1 MGANILRC
9 LFFACLFFN
18 WPQTIVGIRNVSQ
31 IEFPLQS
38 AEQNGR
44 MVIVDSSGKRV
55 KLACVNWS
63 GGQLEGYVVNG
74 LDKQP
79 LPFIAEK
86 IASLG
91 FNCIRLVNSLDVIYK
106 NPIVEAE
113 RLSANPDL
121 VGKSALEIHD
131 EVVAALTEANLMVI
145 INNHMSNA
153 GWCCSYD
160 DGNGFWYTPEYPEEV
175 FFEHWTFM
183 AERYLSN
190 PLVIGADLRNEIRGI
205 KDENVPGGISYATWG
220 LGIESTDWNAA
231 AEKAAV
237 RVHEANP
244 NMLIIVG
251 GIFTGGFL
259 SPAFF
264 APIHIPNQSKLVY
277 QGHIYDG
284 VAG

>member
-1 MGANILRC
+1 M
-9 LFFACLFFN
+9 
-18 WPQTIVGIRNVSQ
+18 
-31 IEFPLQS
+31 
-38 AEQNGR
+38 
-44 MVIVDSSGKRV
+44 
-55 KLACVNWS
+55 
-63 GGQLEGYVVNG
+63 
-74 LDKQP
+74 
-79 LPFIAEK
+79 
-86 IASLG
+86 
-91 FNCIRLVNSLDVIYK
+91 
-106 NPIVEAE
+106 
-113 RLSANPDL
+113 
-121 VGKSALEIHD
+121 
-131 EVVAALTEANLMVI
+131 
-145 INNHMSNA
+145 
-153 GWCCSYD
+153 
-160 DGNGFWYTPEYPEEV
+160 WYTPEYPEEV

-220 LGIESTDWNAA
+220 LGIESTDWNTA